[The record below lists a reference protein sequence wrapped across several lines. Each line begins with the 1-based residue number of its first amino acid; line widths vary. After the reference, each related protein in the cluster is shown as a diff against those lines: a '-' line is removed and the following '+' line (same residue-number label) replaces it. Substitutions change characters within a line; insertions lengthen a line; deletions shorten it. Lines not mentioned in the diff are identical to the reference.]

1 MQDTGNFDVLSFGA
15 VILANGVP
23 DVPVVYRPV
32 SAGSALVPPGK
43 VQFCPCRGEV
53 AGFIPVVGLAEKRD
67 CLFPVVALL
76 RIAVVF
82 QGISGFFF
90 RLFLVVRLKPL
101 MQFVQFSGVGRK
113 IIKGCVKNFIQPSHI
128 PRTNVPIQR
137 CVQFII

>member
-15 VILANGVP
+15 VILANGVL

-32 SAGSALVPPGK
+32 SAGAALMPTGE

-67 CLFPVVALL
+67 CFLAVVPLL

-82 QGISGFFF
+82 QRISGFFF
-90 RLFLVVRLKPL
+90 PLFLVVRLKPL
-101 MQFVQFSGVGRK
+101 MQFIQFSGVGRK
-113 IIKGCVKNFIQPSHI
+113 VIKGCVKNFIQPAHI
-128 PRTNVPIQR
+128 PRTNVPIHR
-137 CVQFII
+137 RVQFII

>member
-15 VILANGVP
+15 VILANGVL

-32 SAGSALVPPGK
+32 SAGSALMPPGK
-43 VQFCPCRGEV
+43 VQFCSRRGKIACFV
-53 AGFIPVVGLAEKRD
+53 PVVGLAEKRD
-67 CLFPVVALL
+67 CLFPVVTLL

-90 RLFLVVRLKPL
+90 PLFLVVRLKPL
-101 MQFVQFSGVGRK
+101 MQFVQFFGVGRK

-128 PRTNVPIQR
+128 PGTDVPIQR

>member
-32 SAGSALVPPGK
+32 SAGSALMPPGK

-53 AGFIPVVGLAEKRD
+53 AGFIPVVGLAKERNSF
-67 CLFPVVALL
+67 LPVISLL
-76 RIAVVF
+76 RIAVIF

-90 RLFLVVRLKPL
+90 RLFLVVSLKPL
-101 MQFVQFSGVGRK
+101 MQFIQFFGVGRK
-113 IIKGCVKNFIQPSHI
+113 VIKGCVKNFIQPAHI
-128 PRTNVPIQR
+128 SRTNVPIQR